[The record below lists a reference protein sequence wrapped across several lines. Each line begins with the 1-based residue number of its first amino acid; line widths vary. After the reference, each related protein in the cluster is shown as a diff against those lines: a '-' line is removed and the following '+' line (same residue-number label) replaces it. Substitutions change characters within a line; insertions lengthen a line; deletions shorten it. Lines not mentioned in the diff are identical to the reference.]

1 MNETLQTAKT
11 LDLMY
16 CMSPLSS
23 VVAQGSPS
31 APEPTKFFRDSLMN
45 IVGQDEDVVNGGVST
60 RDSSGGN
67 NPFEEAKEAGS
78 EEEEVKFTP
87 NEVRG
92 SRGSTADPPE
102 AEDQSLSL
110 QTVDHPGT
118 DPLVDPPADL
128 EIPDDYPK
136 EDEIPQSIGDSLTV
150 DGSTLNAIVDNE
162 DEAPTDED
170 TVNNTGSKI
179 VQQDATEEPLGE
191 KEVGASV
198 HDYCDERSESENI
211 HDPTGTKE
219 ELPPSET
226 YCESNGPDAEL
237 SAEPNGETTPTTC
250 ESISFTE
257 SQGPTAKSGSINEGD
272 EEVAESTAE
281 ESATT
286 EVVANVSPEK
296 DYFKSVSPH
305 TLWSG
310 TSRQSYYDVHELLF
324 KETSKYVDQHENLV
338 KYVEDWERI
347 LFQRVHGL
355 YTEYMKQRKN
365 LQHYIKKV
373 SLLYLFDL

>member
-1 MNETLQTAKT
+1 
-11 LDLMY
+11 
-16 CMSPLSS
+16 
-23 VVAQGSPS
+23 
-31 APEPTKFFRDSLMN
+31 
-45 IVGQDEDVVNGGVST
+45 
-60 RDSSGGN
+60 
-67 NPFEEAKEAGS
+67 
-78 EEEEVKFTP
+78 
-87 NEVRG
+87 
-92 SRGSTADPPE
+92 
-102 AEDQSLSL
+102 
-110 QTVDHPGT
+110 
-118 DPLVDPPADL
+118 VDPPADL

-310 TSRQSYYDVHELLF
+310 TSRRSYYDVHELLF

-365 LQHYIKKV
+365 LQHYIKKMEQLKKEMEKLKMLSEEKEKPINPKKV
-373 SLLYLFDL
+373 EKLDRNKVKLVGARESHDKSGESLYLYLDEVANRSWRDVYPLLQRTVKFDQDVSAMQAKICIRLNGTTELLDLVGKNEAVSAASRLKSLQTLHPEVIYTG